1 MGLLITAADF
11 INKYAVPSQVGSDL
25 DSFIDDLEEDY
36 LTDLLG
42 SDMFADFKSKYIF
55 DPTFPS
61 NPGYLKILNKFKID
75 YGSRIYKSKGLVDM
89 LCGFIFF
96 DFMSQIKYKP
106 TQQGM
111 VTTGSDTSTPTTVAN
126 LYSYLND
133 ATHTFQSIQEYVQNI
148 HPEQFPPMIAPTDIN
163 YNGQEKSFGVSILN

>member
-1 MGLLITAADF
+1 MGLLITTANF
-11 INKYAVPSQVGSDL
+11 INKYAVPAQTGSDL
-25 DSFIDDLEEDY
+25 DSFINDLEEDY
-36 LTDLLG
+36 LSDLLG
-42 SDMFADFKSKYIF
+42 ADLFADFKAKYNS
-55 DPTFPS
+55 DPAFPS

-75 YGSRIYKSKGLVDM
+75 YGSNIYKSKGMVDM

-96 DFMSQIKYKP
+96 DYMSQIKYKP

-111 VTTGSDTSTPTTVAN
+111 VATGSDTSMPTTVAN
-126 LYSYLND
+126 LYSYLNE
-133 ATHTFQSIQEYVQNI
+133 AIHTFQSIQEYVQNI